1 MNWDDLRFFTAVMQ
15 YQNISRAAKE
25 LGVSPQT
32 VSRKIT
38 AFEEKL
44 GITLFLR
51 HPRGYKPTKDA
62 INLIEEVKN
71 AEKVLNT
78 LQRKFTNKSQNLS
91 GVVRIAAP
99 ELIATEILIP
109 SLKPFLD
116 EYPEINIEL
125 ITGINSVG
133 IAKGEADIALR
144 LVRPEQGALT
154 IKKVGVMSSGLYRA
168 SSIMEDIKESKL
180 IGWDSNIDLPSSR
193 WLKKITG
200 REPDLKFN
208 NLATQKVAIQS
219 GLGIGILPSFIATG
233 LERIEHPYL
242 LEESL
247 WLVTH
252 ASNISTP
259 RIRLVYD
266 EISKIILKNSPE
278 LSGSF

>member
-1 MNWDDLRFFTAVMQ
+1 
-15 YQNISRAAKE
+15 
-25 LGVSPQT
+25 
-32 VSRKIT
+32 
-38 AFEEKL
+38 
-44 GITLFLR
+44 
-51 HPRGYKPTKDA
+51 
-62 INLIEEVKN
+62 
-71 AEKVLNT
+71 
-78 LQRKFTNKSQNLS
+78 
-91 GVVRIAAP
+91 
-99 ELIATEILIP
+99 
-109 SLKPFLD
+109 
-116 EYPEINIEL
+116 
-125 ITGINSVG
+125 
-133 IAKGEADIALR
+133 
-144 LVRPEQGALT
+144 
-154 IKKVGVMSSGLYRA
+154 
-168 SSIMEDIKESKL
+168 MEDIKESKL

-233 LERIEHPYL
+233 LERIKHPYL
-242 LEESL
+242 LEESI